1 MVKEESPMKLERSLA
16 LFEEAKKYM
25 PGGVNSPV
33 RAFSAVGM
41 NPPFIKEGRGAYLMD
56 EDGNRYIDYV
66 LSWGPLILGHCHPQ
80 VVEALKETLEKGTS
94 FGAPTALET
103 QMAQLVTQLV
113 PSVEMIRMVNSGTEA
128 TMSALRL
135 ARGYTGRSKIVKFA
149 GNYHGHSDALLIK
162 AGSGALT
169 HGVPSSPG
177 VPQEVASNTITAPF
191 NHIEALEAIF
201 EAQGHEIAGVI
212 VEPVA
217 GNMGVVPMTQQFA
230 QRLRELTTA
239 YGSVLI
245 FDEVMTGFRVAL
257 GGAQSLYGITPDL
270 TCFGKIIGGGL
281 PVGAFGGKGE
291 IMEML
296 SPLGPVY
303 QAGTLSGNP
312 LAMTAGLTTL
322 TLLKEHP
329 EIYVDLDRRA
339 QRLVDGLQQQTQEF
353 GIPASF
359 HRVGSMACMFFTPEV
374 VRDFETALTADTQQY
389 ALFFREMLARGVYL
403 APSQFE
409 ALFLSSAHGDEE
421 IEYTLTQSRE
431 ALKVLVAQM
440 GQKGSN

>member
-1 MVKEESPMKLERSLA
+1 MRLERSEA
-16 LFEEAKKYM
+16 LFQEAKKHM

-33 RAFSAVGM
+33 RAFSAVGI
-41 NPPFIKEGRGAYLMD
+41 NPPFMKQGKGAYLVD
-56 EDGNRYIDYV
+56 EDGNRYVDYV
-66 LSWGPLILGHCHPQ
+66 LSWGPLVLGHCHPQ
-80 VVEALKETLEKGTS
+80 VVEALKETLELGTS
-94 FGAPTALET
+94 FGAPTAIET

-149 GNYHGHSDALLIK
+149 GNYHGHSDGLLIK

-177 VPQEVASNTITAPF
+177 VTQEVAQNTITAQF
-191 NHIEALEAIF
+191 NQIEEIDAVF
-201 EAQGHEIAGVI
+201 KQQGHNIAGVI

-217 GNMGVVPMTQQFA
+217 GNMGVVPMTQEFA
-230 QRLRELTTA
+230 QRIRELTTA

-281 PVGAFGGKGE
+281 PVGAFGGKRE
-291 IMEML
+291 IMERL

-312 LAMTAGLTTL
+312 LAMTAGITTL
-322 TLLKEHP
+322 TILKDHP
-329 EIYVDLDRRA
+329 EIYTDLDQRA
-339 QRLVDGLQQQTQEF
+339 QHLATGLQQQTQEL
-353 GIPASF
+353 GIKASF
-359 HRVGSMACMFFTPEV
+359 NRVGSMLCMFFTPGPV
-374 VRDFETALTADTQQY
+374 VDFESALTSDTEQY
-389 ALFFREMLARGVYL
+389 ARFFREMLARGVYL

-409 ALFLSSAHGDEE
+409 AAFLSSAHGDGE

-431 ALKVLVAQM
+431 ALKALAAQ
-440 GQKGSN
+440 QD